1 MKPGSRTRKVDDMR
15 AFRKISQESWQTQVP
30 GTSYQEIKL
39 PRRATLKSAGY
50 DLYSPAEVVLNPR
63 ETVVVPTGIKVYM
76 EDDEVL
82 LVNSRSGHGF
92 RHGVRL
98 RNIQGWIDADYAD
111 NTSNEGHILVAMV
124 NDGNEPFVLPKGK
137 AIAQAMFIKYLVT
150 EDDEPVNQERTGGI
164 GSTR

>member
-1 MKPGSRTRKVDDMR
+1 MKPGLKTRKENDMR
-15 AFRKISQESWQTQVP
+15 AFRKITKESWQAHVP
-30 GTSYQEIKL
+30 DISYQEICL

-50 DLYSPAEVVLNPR
+50 DLYSPLEVVLNPS

-92 RHGVRL
+92 KHGVRL
-98 RNIQGWIDADYAD
+98 RNIQGWIDADYVD
-111 NTSNEGHILVAMV
+111 NTDNEGHILVSMV
-124 NDGNEPFVLPKGK
+124 NDGDEPFILPKGK

-150 EDDEPVNQERTGGI
+150 EDDEPMNQERTGGI